1 MSKHLQHDIDL
12 VKQKLMAMCSL
23 VQKMLGKTVNSILE
37 SNEQLAQ
44 EVISQDSEVDEIEVD
59 IEDECLK
66 ILALYQ
72 PVAIDLRFII
82 TAMKIT
88 NDLERVGDLTVN
100 IAERAVF
107 IITSKDQV
115 AFPFDFKKM
124 AQMVESMLTRSIESL
139 VSLNVP
145 LAFRIRSED
154 DIVDAMNREIYSTIK
169 EEVKNDPETI
179 NYLLHALS
187 IGRHLERIADHA
199 TNIAE
204 DVIYL
209 VDARIV
215 RHMPEIYEE

>member
-1 MSKHLQHDIDL
+1 MSQHLQRDIEIL
-12 VKQKLMAMCSL
+12 KKKLLAMCSL
-23 VQKMLGKTVNSILE
+23 VEKMLGRAVNSILVSE
-37 SNEQLAQ
+37 VELAQ
-44 EVISQDSEVDEIEVD
+44 DVLNQDSDVDEIEID
-59 IEDECLK
+59 IEEECLK

-82 TAMKIT
+82 AAMKIT

-107 IITSKDQV
+107 MITQEKV
-115 AFPFDFKKM
+115 NFPFDFQTM
-124 AQMVESMLTRSIESL
+124 ALKVENMLTRSIQAL
-139 VSLNVP
+139 VTLNVP
-145 LAFRIRSED
+145 LAYRIRAED
-154 DIVDAMNREIYSTIK
+154 DIVDAMNREIYQKIK
-169 EEVKNDPETI
+169 EEVQKNPESI

-215 RHMPEIYEE
+215 RHMPEIFEE

>member
-1 MSKHLQHDIDL
+1 MSKHLQRDIEL
-12 VKQKLMAMCSL
+12 LKQKLMAMCSL
-23 VQKMLGKTVNSILE
+23 VEKMLGKTVNSILE
-37 SNEQLAQ
+37 RNEALAQ
-44 EVISQDSEVDEIEVD
+44 EVITQDSEVDEIEVD
-59 IEDECLK
+59 IEEECLK

-82 TAMKIT
+82 AAMKIT
-88 NDLERVGDLTVN
+88 SDLERVGDLTVN

-107 IITSKDQV
+107 IIPQEKV
-115 AFPFDFKKM
+115 AFPFDFKEM
-124 AQMVESMLTRSIESL
+124 AKKVESMLTRSIEAL
-139 VSLNVP
+139 VTLNVP
-145 LAFRIRSED
+145 LACRIRTED
-154 DIVDAMNREIYSTIK
+154 DVIDEINREIYNTVK

-215 RHMPEIYEE
+215 RHMPEVFEE